1 MLSAKHLRVK
11 VAGKKLAPKF
21 IVPFQVREPV
31 GDQAYRLA
39 LPSSYRIHDVFHVSK
54 LEDYNSRGGEEIP
67 EPQEL
72 IDGMEEWEVD
82 PSDGQGASQWAGILS
97 SRLER
102 LGWEP
107 AENLQ
112 NAQEAIATTSH
123 SKTEQDELL
132 EEPSGPSGQHES
144 VAKRRRGS
152 AQPR

>member
-1 MLSAKHLRVK
+1 LSAIHLRVK

-67 EPQEL
+67 EPPEL

-82 PSDGQGASQWAGILS
+82 LVSDKERVNGQVFYRVAWKGWTKA
-97 SRLER
+97 
-102 LGWEP
+102 LGNRP
-107 AENLQ
+107 RTFRTLRKQ
-112 NAQEAIATTSH
+112 SATTSH
-123 SKTEQDELL
+123 AHGKLT
-132 EEPSGPSGQHES
+132 
-144 VAKRRRGS
+144 
-152 AQPR
+152 